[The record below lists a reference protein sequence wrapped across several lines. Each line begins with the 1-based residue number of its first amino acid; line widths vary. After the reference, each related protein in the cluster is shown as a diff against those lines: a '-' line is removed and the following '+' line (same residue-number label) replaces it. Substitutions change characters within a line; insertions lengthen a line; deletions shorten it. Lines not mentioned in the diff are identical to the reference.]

1 MSTLA
6 HRPCEM
12 LGDWLAGHFLQ
23 ISTSQRDSQFQICEV
38 LFLIQKKKRKMVL
51 KYILKVPHQCPK
63 HHLKCQVIDFQVIHI
78 SLYDIVKG
86 EST

>member
-12 LGDWLAGHFLQ
+12 LGDWLAGYFLQ

-38 LFLIQKKKRKMVL
+38 LFFIQKKEKW
-51 KYILKVPHQCPK
+51 
-63 HHLKCQVIDFQVIHI
+63 F
-78 SLYDIVKG
+78 
-86 EST
+86 